1 MIKINYSYELKTYIE
16 KIRFEKQRYFDI
28 LRYLSLQSNIKK
40 ETIEEYYNKAFE
52 SALTFE
58 ILKEEIVNITC
69 PPELKNLDLKY
80 NIKLDEGSI
89 EYEL

>member
-28 LRYLSLQSNIKK
+28 LRYLSLQSNTK
-40 ETIEEYYNKAFE
+40 EEIIEEYYNKVFE

>member
-28 LRYLSLQSNIKK
+28 LRYLSLQSNTK
-40 ETIEEYYNKAFE
+40 EKIIEEYYNKVFE